1 METEPMSQRSLFNH
15 RGLCIF
21 VACVVLSLSALAV
34 EPDVETSDT
43 NTADSAVDVPAS
55 PAAIVKPHVT
65 EQPATSSA
73 AELGQDLL
81 AKIEERPEEP
91 PPFDFAPYR
100 VLVWIAADDPRVTA
114 ESLESELMDFLDRDF
129 HSIWRTVIADAPP
142 AVASV
147 ARRNL
152 SSITFDT
159 IAASDPVIAL
169 KKGHEDSLRINFAS
183 DAGRFLKE
191 IPGTRGLVQDIT
203 ARVQSDPEFKTTP
216 AKFEWIEK
224 LRPIDGDAM
233 VLKSM
238 WHEQT
243 TAAILVS
250 RGMAE
255 TLDDPKA
262 KLIVPPLRG
271 QIVDAIEQFDKIY
284 IARLQTDAAPA
295 TVEVI
300 ELDTLMRHFGDVTK
314 RRVVSKNHLGVTVA
328 SAVRETF
335 APVVR
340 IDNAG
345 QKDAVGLIR
354 AAGLALDPESPALIR
369 VGDVLEPLVRKEDRN
384 GNPMS
389 IGPLDWAYLITVE
402 NELAAFGTTGAKEIL
417 LGDSIE
423 TVAGKEVDSPHVIQR
438 TLKDITSSTIEVE
451 IQRGDKPQQ
460 LTVTKSDVPVLQPQY
475 FGVLVRERTVE
486 GKNNVVVTEVLEDSP
501 ADGQLKVDDVL
512 KSIGKMNVESAKA
525 ISKMVVTTPDS
536 PTVEITVQR
545 GDTTETIKLTPN
557 PISNRIQQA
566 PHSVNMDFYAGRMGG
581 LQGRKNNRIHRMAIR
596 VKPRLD
602 NTLLRLHAKGKP
614 NDPLIG
620 YEIYGKELDSSSMTF
635 VGRTDWNGRLD
646 IDKIDR
652 PLRLLYVKNGG
663 AVLARLPMVP
673 GHHALA
679 VADLEGD
686 DMRLQAE
693 AYIRGVQN
701 AIVDLVAVRELFK
714 ARVLMRLK
722 EGNLRDANE
731 LLEMLRS
738 EPSNEVIAND
748 MGKKQT
754 MFLKA
759 IGRNPN
765 QQRKVDE
772 MFSTTRELLSKQINP
787 KMINDLEAII
797 IAVKEGKPVPAPPAA
812 QSPAAAES
820 PRAAEVA
827 PAADPPPAAAEP
839 AADTQ

>member
-1 METEPMSQRSLFNH
+1 MSQRSLLNH
-15 RGLCIF
+15 RGMRIF
-21 VACVVLSLSALAV
+21 LACVVLLPLSALAV
-34 EPDVETSDT
+34 EPDAETS
-43 NTADSAVDVPAS
+43 NAKTADSIVDVPAS
-55 PAAIVKPHVT
+55 PAEIVQPLVT
-65 EQPATSSA
+65 EQPAPSSA

-100 VLVWIAADDPRVTA
+100 VLVWIAADDSRITA
-114 ESLESELMDFLDRDF
+114 GSLEHELIDFLDRDF
-129 HSIWRTVIADAPP
+129 HSVWRTVIADAPP

-191 IPGTRGLVQDIT
+191 IPGTQGLVQDIK
-203 ARVQSDPEFKTTP
+203 ARVQSDPEFRATP
-216 AKFEWIEK
+216 AKFEWIKK
-224 LRPIDGDAM
+224 LRAIEGDAM

-238 WHEQT
+238 WHEPA

-284 IARLQTDAAPA
+284 IARLQTETTPA

-314 RRVVSKNHLGVTVA
+314 RSVVSKSHLGVTVA

-402 NELAAFGTTGAKEIL
+402 HELVAFGTTAATEIQ

-423 TVAGKEVDSPHVIQR
+423 TVAGRNVDAPPVIKR
-438 TLKDITSSTIEVE
+438 TLNEILSKTIEVE
-451 IQRGDKPQQ
+451 VQRGDKPQK
-460 LTVTKSDVPVLQPQY
+460 LTVARSEVPALQPQY
-475 FGVLVRERTVE
+475 FGVVVREKTIE
-486 GKNNVVVTEVLEDSP
+486 GKNQVIVTEVFEDSP
-501 ADGQLKVDDVL
+501 AAGQLKKDDVL
-512 KSIGKMNVESAKA
+512 KSIGKANVLSAKA

-536 PTVEITVQR
+536 PTVEIIVQR
-545 GDTTETIKLTPN
+545 GDATETIKLTPS
-557 PISNRIQQA
+557 PISNRNQQA

-602 NTLLRLHAKGKP
+602 DTLLRLHAKGKP

-620 YEIYGKELDSSSMTF
+620 YEIYGKELDSASMTF
-635 VGRTDWNGRLD
+635 VGRTDWNGRLE

-663 AVLARLPMVP
+663 AVLARLPLVP
-673 GHHALA
+673 GHHAHA

-722 EGNLRDANE
+722 EGNLREADE
-731 LLEMLRS
+731 LLGMLRS

-772 MFSTTRELLSKQINP
+772 MFSTTRELLSKQINA
-787 KMINDLEAII
+787 KMINDLEAIM
-797 IAVKEGKPVPAPPAA
+797 IAVKEGKPMPAPPAA
-812 QSPAAAES
+812 ASRPATD
-820 PRAAEVA
+820 PRAT
-827 PAADPPPAAAEP
+827 DPPTAASAEP
-839 AADTQ
+839 SE